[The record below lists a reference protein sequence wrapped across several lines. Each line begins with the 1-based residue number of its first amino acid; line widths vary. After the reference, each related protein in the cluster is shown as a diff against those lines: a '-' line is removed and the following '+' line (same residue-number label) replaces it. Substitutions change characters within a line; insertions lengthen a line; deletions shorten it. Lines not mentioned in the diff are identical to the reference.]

1 LPKRNFG
8 FEKRQ
13 KEEAR
18 RKKKDEKLQRKRDAR
33 GQADQADGIAS
44 EPTVTEPTL
53 PDETPKASQ

>member
-18 RKKKDEKLQRKRDAR
+18 KKKKDEKLQRKREAR
-33 GQADQADGIAS
+33 EQDQADGAAS
-44 EPTVTEPTL
+44 ETDATVNPVPPEGT
-53 PDETPKASQ
+53 A